1 MKINEMIPSKY
12 LKQED
17 VDGEV
22 VVTVTALKK
31 TNVARDD
38 DPPEMKWVIQYAEF
52 DKPMVLNTTNKKRL
66 FKALG
71 DDTDDWIGG
80 KMILFVDDNVEYE
93 GKTTGGL
100 RLKPLPPASRPSRR
114 VAVTGPSGD
123 SFENDIPFE

>member
-1 MKINEMIPSKY
+1 MRIEEMLPSKF
-12 LKQED
+12 LKQND

-22 VVTVTALKK
+22 VVTVNALKK
-31 TNVARDD
+31 TNVALPDA
-38 DPPEMKWVIQYAEF
+38 PAEFKFVIQFGEF
-52 DKPMVLNTTNKKRL
+52 DKPMVLNATNVKRL

-71 DDTDDWIGG
+71 GDTDDWIGG
-80 KMILFVDDNVEYE
+80 RMILFVDDNVEYA
-93 GKTTGGL
+93 GNVTGGL